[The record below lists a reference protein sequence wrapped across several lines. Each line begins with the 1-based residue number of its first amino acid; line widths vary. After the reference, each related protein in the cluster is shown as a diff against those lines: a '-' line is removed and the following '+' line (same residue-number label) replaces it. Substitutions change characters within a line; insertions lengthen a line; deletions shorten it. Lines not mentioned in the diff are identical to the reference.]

1 MALSPMHTILE
12 QQLLSLGTP
21 EDKYENHIFLCPLQL
36 PENSKLDFKLS
47 LLIDK
52 YVRETQ
58 GKRGAKQLEV
68 FRCHWQWILL
78 GLARSAITN
87 SWLLVSLDT
96 KAYSKDTWLKR
107 YDIKYSSIKPIVDY
121 LETEGLINV
130 LKGKKYKDR
139 PSRTRLFPTNTLI
152 NKIREYVLDQEQPIE
167 GPYLTLNE
175 GDDAWSE
182 TIFNLNE
189 SHPDLGDM
197 IAINEFI
204 KPHQWTC
211 KAPIRL
217 VYKHTP
223 FQGGRLI
230 TPFQNLPDRRARIR
244 INTLIDDQPICE
256 VDFNANHLRII
267 LAQISKE
274 YAGDTPYEDI
284 CHEAGVA
291 GRDAVKCFLTIA
303 IGASDETS
311 GKRRLRL
318 DGFNREVVDRIHK
331 GTLKR
336 YPKLDLFNGWG
347 IFAQNFE
354 GQILKDVLLAG
365 LKENIVCLP
374 VHDAVAVQQQHQTWA
389 KEVMLE
395 TWQEHMYGVKTKV
408 KVDLP

>member
-1 MALSPMHTILE
+1 MQNTLK
-12 QQLLSLGTP
+12 QQLLSLGIP
-21 EDKYENHIFLCPLQL
+21 EDDYEHHIFLCPLQL
-36 PENSKLDFKLS
+36 HKNSKLHLKLS

-52 YVRETQ
+52 YVDETK
-58 GKRGAKQLEV
+58 GGRVGERLEE
-68 FRCHWQWILL
+68 FKCHWQWVLL
-78 GLARSAITN
+78 GLSRSIITN

-96 KAYSKDTWLKR
+96 NAYSDDIWLRR
-107 YDIKYSSIKPIVDY
+107 YGIKYRSVKAIVGY
-121 LETEGLINV
+121 LREQDLVTV
-130 LKGKKYKDR
+130 LKGKKYKGK
-139 PSRTRLFPTNTLI
+139 PSRTRLFPTAVLSNQI
-152 NKIREYVLDQEQPIE
+152 WEYVLDQEQPIE

-182 TIFNLNE
+182 TIFNLDE

-204 KPHQWTC
+204 KPHRWAC

-256 VDFNANHLRII
+256 VDFNANHLRIV
-267 LAQISKE
+267 LAQTSKE
-274 YAGDTPYEDI
+274 YAGDSPYEDI

-291 GRDAVKCFLTIA
+291 GRDAVKRFMTIA
-303 IGASDETS
+303 MGASDEIS
-311 GKRRLRL
+311 GKRRLSL
-318 DGFNREVVDRIHK
+318 DGFNRQDVDRIHA
-331 GTLKR
+331 GTLRR
-336 YPKLDLFNGWG
+336 YPKLELFKGWG

-354 GQILKDVLLAG
+354 GQILKDVLLEG
-365 LKENIVCLP
+365 IKEDIVCLP
-374 VHDAVAVQQQHQTWA
+374 VHDAVAVQEQHQNWA

-395 TWQEHMYGVKTKV
+395 TWQEHMDGVRTKV